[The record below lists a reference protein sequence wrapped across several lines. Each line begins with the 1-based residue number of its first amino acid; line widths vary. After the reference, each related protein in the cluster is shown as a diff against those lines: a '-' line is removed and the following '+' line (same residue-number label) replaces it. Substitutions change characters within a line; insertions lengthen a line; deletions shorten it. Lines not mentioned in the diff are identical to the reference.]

1 MKFTVDVEC
10 TPEEARKFIGL
21 PDVAPMQ
28 EAMMKELQKQ
38 MMDNIKSLDAE
49 AMMKTWMN
57 PTLQGW
63 SEMQKIFWAQ
73 MGLTP
78 PGTEAPKKQAK

>member
-10 TPEEARKFIGL
+10 TPEEARRFIGL

-28 EAMMKELQKQ
+28 EAMMRELQKQ

-78 PGTEAPKKQAK
+78 PGTDGPKKQAK

>member
-1 MKFTVDVEC
+1 MKFTVDVDC
-10 TPEEARKFIGL
+10 TPEEARRFIGL
-21 PDVAPMQ
+21 PDVAPLQ

-49 AMMKTWMN
+49 SMMKTWMN
-57 PTLQGW
+57 PTIQGW

-78 PGTEAPKKQAK
+78 PGADASKKQAK

>member
-10 TPEEARKFIGL
+10 TPDEARRFIGL
-21 PDVAPMQ
+21 PDVAPLQ

-38 MMDNIKSLDAE
+38 MTDNIKSLDAE
-49 AMMKTWMN
+49 SMMKTWMN

-78 PGTEAPKKQAK
+78 PGAETSKKQAK

>member
-78 PGTEAPKKQAK
+78 PGAEAPKKQAK